1 VPVDPST
8 LAIVI
13 VTHNS
18 RAEIGACL
26 TSVIG
31 TTEPRATA
39 IVVVDNASTDG
50 TPDLV
55 RRRFATVQVIEAG
68 GNIGF
73 ARANNLGAARVGGE
87 WLLLL
92 NPDTVVPAGSIQRL
106 IEALIGHPEAAVAGP
121 RLLDGTGRPELSFG
135 PPISPWG
142 ELRQKTLLSL
152 YNRRVPRAV
161 RHVDRLTRSAGERA
175 WVSGACLLIRRAD
188 WDAVGGFD
196 ERFFMY
202 TEDVDLCAS
211 VRARGRAVLFV
222 PDAEVQHL
230 RGQSAARNPETERLR
245 RLSHVAFY
253 EKHLPQW
260 AGWLR
265 LYLRVTGRG
274 AHG

>member
-26 TSVIG
+26 ASVTG
-31 TTEPRATA
+31 TTEPRTTA

-55 RRRFATVQVIEAG
+55 RQRFPTVQVIEAG

-73 ARANNLGAARVGGE
+73 ARANNLGAASAGGE

-106 IEALIGHPEAAVAGP
+106 VEALVGRPEAAVAGP
-121 RLLDGTGRPELSFG
+121 RLLDGAGRPELSFG
-135 PPISPWG
+135 PDISPWG

-152 YNRRVPRAV
+152 YNRNVSRAV
-161 RHVDRLTRSAGERA
+161 RHVDRLTHSAGERA

-211 VRARGRAVLFV
+211 VRSRGRAVLFV
-222 PDAEVQHL
+222 PGAEVRHL
-230 RGQSAARNPETERLR
+230 RGQSAARNPETEKLR

-253 EKHLPQW
+253 EKHLPRW